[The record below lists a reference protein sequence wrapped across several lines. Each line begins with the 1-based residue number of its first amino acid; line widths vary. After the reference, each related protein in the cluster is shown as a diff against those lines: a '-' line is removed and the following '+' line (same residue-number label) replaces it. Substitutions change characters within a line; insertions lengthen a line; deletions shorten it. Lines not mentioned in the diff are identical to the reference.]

1 MAVSTQKL
9 YHSMTEVL
17 ALAEKSLVGDGLG
30 AKAHL
35 SSPEVSH
42 LQHGCE
48 NLASLN
54 MLCDQDLLCPKSAC
68 TEKSPLLPSGRKGSN
83 LWRSLKKPW
92 KSLAKGVKACFKPSA
107 EKEMA
112 CAQNVQAEN
121 AAFSAHLRDCK
132 DLLKSV
138 KGWLLHWKSVE
149 FAFEADSGEYV
160 EGESV
165 QSTLKTLQTLL
176 RKSELTTMDAVH
188 KLLSNCGAMGEEIER
203 QQLVEMDL
211 VQKLNEMNLRLLNS
225 ENKACA
231 VAMEMIMMGGVAM

>member
-35 SSPEVSH
+35 LSPEVSH

-107 EKEMA
+107 EKE
-112 CAQNVQAEN
+112 AQNLQAEN

-138 KGWLLHWKSVE
+138 KGWLLHWESVE
-149 FAFEADSGEYV
+149 FAFEADGGECV
-160 EGESV
+160 ERESSNS

-188 KLLSNCGAMGEEIER
+188 KLLSNCGVMGEEIER

>member
-35 SSPEVSH
+35 LSPEVSH

-107 EKEMA
+107 EKE
-112 CAQNVQAEN
+112 AQNLQAEN

-138 KGWLLHWKSVE
+138 KGWLLHWESVE
-149 FAFEADSGEYV
+149 FAFEADGGECV
-160 EGESV
+160 ERESSNS

-188 KLLSNCGAMGEEIER
+188 KLLSNCRAMGEEIER